1 LHLLLLGYSL
11 DGKCDNMNNE
21 LDEISLLLLEAHTV
35 GSEAIGN
42 NSNPCSLCN
51 EHSNELHF
59 HGSDLNS
66 CARMVYWNKI
76 NGKQEQF
83 FVSMQYLLDG
93 HMFESSMM
101 RSIKAGLPNDWK
113 VKVFENG
120 NEQVDNLGM
129 FKLVCHYD
137 AMLIDPSGNGFI
149 LECKA
154 VKPKYFKEFKEKREV
169 RPEWYGQ
176 IQSYML
182 VSKTDVGYFLIKNRE
197 NSDLLMPIKVE
208 KDMKF
213 IANRLTILSDIAS
226 RIKMNFNTPP
236 EMEYKDK
243 KCFSCT
249 FCSYR
254 KVCYGE

>member
-1 LHLLLLGYSL
+1 
-11 DGKCDNMNNE
+11 MNNE
-21 LDEISLLLLEAHTV
+21 LDEISLMLFEANEI
-35 GSEAIGN
+35 GSQANGSN
-42 NSNPCSLCN
+42 TNPCSICN
-51 EHSNELHF
+51 SKSNELHF

-66 CARMVYWNKI
+66 CARKVYWNKV
-76 NGKQEQF
+76 NGKPEEIM
-83 FVSMQYLLDG
+83 FVSIQYLMDG
-93 HMFESSMM
+93 HLHESSILKN
-101 RSIKAGLPNDWK
+101 IKAGLPYNWK
-113 VKVFENG
+113 VKVFEN
-120 NEQVDNLGM
+120 NNQQIDDLGL

-137 AMLIDPSGNGFI
+137 AMLIDPNGNAFI

-154 VKPKYFKEFKEKREV
+154 VKPKYFKEFKESRKI

-182 VSKTDVGYFLIKNRE
+182 VSKTNVGYFLIKNRE
-197 NSDLLMPIKVE
+197 NSDLLMPIKVI

-213 IANRLTILSDIAS
+213 IASRLSILGDIAS
-226 RIKMNFNTPP
+226 RIKMNLNTPP